1 VGRLYADPGLGQQ
14 RAPQSHVAQERARVS
29 SGSPH
34 YRKQIR
40 MGDQHTPGL
49 QSSIVSA
56 LASCC
61 AICQSTR
68 LQLHVLCYVRPSR
81 RRHKSMVAKPDEDL
95 HAAVNDPTFFQYVE
109 RLKELHNFLYQE
121 AVPIPESEVSS
132 LQMGNLRALHYDKD
146 GRPPTADE
154 WNQVERQ
161 TQAIYIF
168 LSPALRRKFLM
179 TGTPSIVLWMPVY
192 LLSIAVIAIVVPVAT
207 FNWGWLTTLILV
219 FYLIWLGALGAVGA
233 LAYVGMNALSIQD
246 DVTFD
251 LSSVRLITLR
261 VVLGAL
267 FAVVL
272 TLPFGYSNFIDFC
285 RYLATY
291 NGTLPNDIFQKLT
304 AQALSLL
311 LPFVLG
317 FSTPSVILI
326 LNQLVDAVQTFF
338 GRKQGPADATFGR
351 LSSEAFAKPNGD
363 PQRMRAGGGQ

>member
-1 VGRLYADPGLGQQ
+1 M
-14 RAPQSHVAQERARVS
+14 SEI
-29 SGSPH
+29 SG
-34 YRKQIR
+34 I
-40 MGDQHTPGL
+40 DQKF
-49 QSSIVSA
+49 V
-56 LASCC
+56 
-61 AICQSTR
+61 
-68 LQLHVLCYVRPSR
+68 
-81 RRHKSMVAKPDEDL
+81 
-95 HAAVNDPTFFQYVE
+95 VNDPTFFQYVD

-121 AVPIPESEVSS
+121 AVPIPESHAPS
-132 LQMGNLRALHYDKD
+132 LQMGNIRALSFGKS

-154 WNQVERQ
+154 WNQVEAQ
-161 TQAIYIF
+161 TQVIF
-168 LSPALRRKFLM
+168 MLLTPVLRRKFLM
-179 TGTPSIVLWMPVY
+179 SGTPSLVLWMPVY
-192 LLSIAVIAIVVPVAT
+192 LLSIAVVSIVVPVAT

-219 FYLIWLGALGAVGA
+219 FYLIWLGSLGAVGA

-246 DVTFD
+246 DITFD

-291 NGTLPNDIFQKLT
+291 NGASTSDIFQQLT

-338 GRKQGPADATFGR
+338 GRRQSATDPHFGR
-351 LSSEAFAKPNGD
+351 LSPPAPATPKPNGGSEVAEI
-363 PQRMRAGGGQ
+363 AGRQS